1 MDALSEE
8 VYKNHNFKNIRITY
22 KSAVVAGEKLKV
34 KSASNQGTHT
44 VCIYNQQG
52 ELKTVLE
59 FVEE

>member
-34 KSASNQGTHT
+34 KSASENGKHT
-44 VCIYNQQG
+44 VCIYNQQD
-52 ELKTVLE
+52 ELKTLLE
-59 FVEE
+59 FGEE